1 MEQFMKFM
9 HDNWGWLLSFVTV
22 IGGMITYVY
31 VHLLALQR
39 GVQAL
44 LRAQMITYYNHYHA
58 KGYAPL
64 YARESF
70 ENCWVQYE
78 KLGKNGVMKDI
89 RTKFLAL
96 PTHDDES

>member
-1 MEQFMKFM
+1 MNGFLTFMRE
-9 HDNWGWLLSFVTV
+9 NWGWMVSFVTIV
-22 IGGMITYVY
+22 GGLVVY
-31 VHLLALQR
+31 VHTRLKALQQ

-44 LRAQMITYYNHYHA
+44 LRAQMITYFNYYEE
-58 KGYAPL
+58 KGFAPI

-89 RTKFLAL
+89 REKFLAL
-96 PTHDDES
+96 PTRDN

>member
-1 MEQFMKFM
+1 MNFMK
-9 HDNWGWLLSFVTV
+9 DNWGWILSFGGFLLV
-22 IGGMITYVY
+22 IVTYVY
-31 VHLLALQR
+31 VHIRALQK

-44 LRAQMITYYNHYHA
+44 LRAQMITDYNHYHE

-64 YARESF
+64 YARENF

-89 RTKFLAL
+89 REKFLAL
-96 PTHDDES
+96 PTHDDGP